1 MIENRINEVFPET
14 DYDYNEVIKAARYSL
29 ILGGKRIRPL
39 IMLQFCKLCGGKT
52 EDALDFA
59 LSLEMIHTY
68 SLIHDDLPYMDD
80 DDFRRGNP
88 SCHKKFGEDIALL
101 AGDTLLTKAFSV
113 AAKSNVS
120 AEIKAKAISCLA
132 DYAGEHGMIG
142 GQVLDLSF
150 EKSTPDAESLKKM
163 YSMKTGGLLKAAA
176 EIGCIAANGDIKY
189 IEKAREYA
197 ENVGL
202 AFQIIDDILDLTADP
217 ALLGKPVGSDEK
229 NNKTTFV
236 SLFGL
241 EEAKNKAKELTQNAL
256 NCLDIFE
263 NDSSN
268 LKEITNYLLDRKF

>member
-14 DYDYNEVIKAARYSL
+14 NYDYNEVIKAARYSL

-52 EDALDFA
+52 EDVLDFA
-59 LSLEMIHTY
+59 IALEMIHTY
-68 SLIHDDLPYMDD
+68 SLIHDDLPCMDD

-113 AAKSNVS
+113 AVKSNTS
-120 AEIKAKAISCLA
+120 AEIKASVISCLA

-176 EIGCIAANGDIKY
+176 EIGCIAANADIKH

-202 AFQIIDDILDLTADP
+202 AFQIIDDILDVTAD
-217 ALLGKPVGSDEK
+217 PVGSDEK

-241 EEAKNKAKELTQNAL
+241 EDAKNKAKALTKNAL
-256 NCLDIFE
+256 NSLEFFE
-263 NDSSN
+263 NDSSA